1 MLIINCIAVKKATIF
16 QDGQIQEHPALPIVC
31 LGFELLCVP

>member
-1 MLIINCIAVKKATIF
+1 MLIINCIAVKKETIF
-16 QDGQIQEHPALPIVC
+16 QDGQIQEHPTLPIIF